1 MFEDGK
7 RFDQLHIEATRE
19 INPHQGTMD
28 FPVHESKTAVTF
40 IGDVCASTI
49 ETRIHISHPPIHPR
63 SCPASHPTGTRFF
76 NICGGICEIALCL
89 MCRPYEFHKAC
100 NAKVRQSTFVFIWSN
115 VRLIL
120 IFPATQLPV
129 GVVESWSA
137 GYLRCAG
144 K

>member
-49 ETRIHISHPPIHPR
+49 ETRIHISHPPTHARAQHRIQLAR
-63 SCPASHPTGTRFF
+63 GF
-76 NICGGICEIALCL
+76 
-89 MCRPYEFHKAC
+89 
-100 NAKVRQSTFVFIWSN
+100 STS
-115 VRLIL
+115 
-120 IFPATQLPV
+120 
-129 GVVESWSA
+129 VVA
-137 GYLRCAG
+137 FAR
-144 K
+144 

>member
-49 ETRIHISHPPIHPR
+49 ETRTHISHPPIHPPTLVP
-63 SCPASHPTGTRFF
+63 SIASSWHEVFQHLWWHLRDSTLLDVQ
-76 NICGGICEIALCL
+76 AL
-89 MCRPYEFHKAC
+89 
-100 NAKVRQSTFVFIWSN
+100 
-115 VRLIL
+115 
-120 IFPATQLPV
+120 
-129 GVVESWSA
+129 
-137 GYLRCAG
+137 
-144 K
+144 